1 MKSLYLFV
9 VMMTA
14 GLLMAASP
22 LGRVS
27 SSGPLTLNGKAVPA
41 TAVASLPVTA
51 GDEIATSSSAA
62 MIYFADKSRATIA
75 PNSKIKLESHN
86 ASVALRIVSGSVDL
100 KRAEGSRISLIE
112 AARTAALGTASGRP
126 SPPPPPKP
134 PVPPPPKPPPPPPP
148 LPPPPPPRSPH
159 CPPHDPDCH

>member
-1 MKSLYLFV
+1 MRSLYLFI

-22 LGRVS
+22 LGRIS
-27 SSGPLTLNGKAVPA
+27 SSGPLTLNGKAVPV
-41 TAVASLPVTA
+41 TAAVSLPVVA

-75 PNSKIKLESHN
+75 PNSKIKLETDN
-86 ASVALRIVSGSVDL
+86 ALVALRIVSGSVDL
-100 KRAEGSRISLIE
+100 RRAVGSRINLIDT
-112 AARTAALGTASGRP
+112 ARSAALSTANGKP
-126 SPPPPPKP
+126 CPPPPPKP

-148 LPPPPPPRSPH
+148 PPPRSPH
-159 CPPHDPDCH
+159 CPQSDPDCH